1 MTVDA
6 RAPMFQ
12 VLGAVAY
19 GEKKAYE
26 EAVAKATLAGTDQE
40 RRAWRK
46 TAAEELRH
54 HKGFVRRLEAL
65 GADPDRAMRPYRS
78 ALDRYHAATPRNDLE
93 EAVWSYLG
101 EGVADDLL
109 RWLQR
114 VADPGTSAFVD
125 TVLADEVGHEERAA
139 AELQRLLSE
148 DPTCRGQVAGAALRM
163 LACMG
168 LSGLAGGPSLLRFA
182 AFLRVGSARQLVD
195 QLSRGFR
202 TRLGALGIGPH
213 DLVLGGLPIHR

>member
-1 MTVDA
+1 MTVVA

-26 EAVAKATLAGTDQE
+26 EASAKATLAGTDQE
-40 RRAWRK
+40 RRVWRK

-65 GADPDRAMRPYRS
+65 GADPERAMRPYRR

-109 RWLQR
+109 RWLKR
-114 VADPGTSAFVD
+114 VADRETSAFVD
-125 TVLADEVGHEERAA
+125 TVLADEVGHEERATA
-139 AELQRLLSE
+139 DLKRLLSE
-148 DPTCRGQVAGAALRM
+148 DPARRAQVAGAAWRM
-163 LACMG
+163 LAHMG
-168 LSGLAGGPSLLRFA
+168 LSGLAGGPSLVRFG
-182 AFLRVGSARQLVD
+182 AFLRVGSTRALLDQLV
-195 QLSRGFR
+195 RGFS
-202 TRLGALGIGPH
+202 TRLRALGLGPR
-213 DLVLGGLPIHR
+213 DLLSSALPITL